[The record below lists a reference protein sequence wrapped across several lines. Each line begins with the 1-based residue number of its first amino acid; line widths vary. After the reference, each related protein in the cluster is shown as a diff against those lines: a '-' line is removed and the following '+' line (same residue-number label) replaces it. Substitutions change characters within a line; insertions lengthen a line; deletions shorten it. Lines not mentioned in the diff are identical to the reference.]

1 MQLAQTLSQRQ
12 TMQMGGQMLHSL
24 AILGMSSSDLSD
36 HLTEIART
44 NPFLSYRPPRAFLP
58 RGGADFDA
66 VAAVAADRPSLM
78 AHVVEQI
85 ELAFSDAAERMIALR
100 FAEAL
105 EPTGWLGQSVDA
117 IALAAGVSQQRAERV
132 LHRLQGFEPVGLF
145 ARDLTDCLL
154 IQAREEDLLSWE
166 VETLI
171 RNIQL
176 LADNRHVELAALCDC
191 EPSDIPDIV
200 RQIRHLNPKPGLAFD
215 HTPAPV
221 FPPDLIATRGEAG
234 WTVELNRATSPTI
247 TVRED
252 RLSDGRADAEARAA
266 RRKAL
271 AEARALALALER
283 RGDTL
288 LRTAAVLVA
297 RQSAF
302 LDKGA
307 AWLTPLTLED
317 VAEELGL
324 HASTISR
331 AVSGRMIQTQTR
343 ALPLRAFFAR
353 AIATSHGGEAVSR
366 DSALDFVRN
375 AVREEDPENPLSDDA
390 IVGLAMG
397 AGLRIAR
404 RTVAKYRS
412 TLGLASS
419 YERRRRAITPQP

>member
-24 AILGMSSSDLSD
+24 SILGMSSSDLSE
-36 HLTEIART
+36 HLTEQART
-44 NPFLSYRPPRAFLP
+44 NPFLSYRPPPAFAL

-66 VAAVAADRPSLM
+66 VAAVAAARPSLM

-85 ELAFSDAAERMIALR
+85 ELAFSDPSERMIALR

-105 EPTGWLGQSVDA
+105 EPSGWLGQSVESV
-117 IALAAGVSQQRAERV
+117 ALAAGVGLRRAEAV
-132 LHRLQGFEPVGLF
+132 LAVLQSFEPAGLF
-145 ARDLTDCLL
+145 ARDLSDCLL
-154 IQAREEDLLSWE
+154 IQARDADLLTWE

-171 RNIQL
+171 RNMEL
-176 LADNRHVELAALCDC
+176 VVAKRFAELADLCDC
-191 EPSDIPDIV
+191 EPSDIPDILRQV
-200 RQIRHLNPKPGLAFD
+200 RGLNPKPGLAFD
-215 HTPAPV
+215 HVATPV
-221 FPPDLIATRGEAG
+221 FPPDLVAVRGPEG
-234 WTVELNRATSPTI
+234 WTVELNRATLPAI

-252 RLSDGRADAEARAA
+252 RLADGSADPQARAA

-302 LDKGA
+302 LDRGPA
-307 AWLTPLTLED
+307 SLTPLTLED

-331 AVSGRMIQTQTR
+331 AVSGRMIQTPLR
-343 ALPLRAFFAR
+343 ALPLRAFFSR
-353 AIATSHGGEAVSR
+353 ALAGGAGGEAVSR
-366 DSALDFVRN
+366 DSALDFVQRTVG
-375 AVREEDPENPLSDDA
+375 AEDPENPLSDDA
-390 IVGLAMG
+390 IVGLAQG

-404 RTVAKYRS
+404 RTVAKYRAA
-412 TLGLASS
+412 LGLGSS
-419 YERRRRAITPQP
+419 YERRRNAVAQ